1 MQQKNSTSSY
11 RKMSNPV
18 ISVHFRYQLSEQV
31 PARFVAILPLA
42 EWQGVAGALT
52 RRAIVHRTIAF
63 RCSNLN
69 RIYT

>member
-42 EWQGVAGALT
+42 ECKESPGPLPGEQ
-52 RRAIVHRTIAF
+52 
-63 RCSNLN
+63 
-69 RIYT
+69 